1 MKRFLCPLIAIVLAA
16 PLMIGT
22 FIYTDDARGS
32 EKTITL
38 IAASWTP
45 TKMPPPIDWEPFDFV
60 FNDWMDTIESQTKGK
75 VKFKR
80 YPAETLVK
88 VTDYWEA
95 VKGGIC
101 DVGILCLPMF
111 PGQFPMT
118 AALRLPGL
126 FDNSIQGSVVRQ
138 TLYEEGYIAPEW
150 KGVKFLWIGNNAP
163 WDVSCRK
170 KQIRTLEDLKGL
182 KVCTIQDPEIS
193 FIKALGAI
201 PVAMPP
207 TEFYFGLERG
217 TVDAAWQDVNGQ
229 VAFKL
234 YEKAPYITRIPG
246 NSNGSMVWI
255 MNQDKYDSLPPDIK
269 VIFDKN
275 IGLLGAIMSGMRF
288 DYSVDKCVS
297 FLNERKD
304 FPPVYVLPPEERD
317 RWFKLGEPIIEKA
330 TAELEA
336 KGLPARK
343 MFTRA
348 HELVEMFK
356 KRGF

>member
-1 MKRFLCPLIAIVLAA
+1 MKRLICPFMTVVVAVLLVLGAFGYSKAASEAEKPIVL
-16 PLMIGT
+16 I
-22 FIYTDDARGS
+22 
-32 EKTITL
+32 E
-38 IAASWTP
+38 ASWTP
-45 TKMPPPIDWEPFDFV
+45 TKMPPPIEWEPFDFAV
-60 FNDWMDTIESQTKGK
+60 NEFLDTIEYQTQGR

-88 VTDYWEA
+88 MSDHWEA

-101 DVGILCLPMF
+101 DIGLVNVCMF
-111 PGQFPMT
+111 PGQFPLT

-126 FDNSIQGSVVRQ
+126 FDNSIQGAVVRQ
-138 TLYEEGYIAPEW
+138 MLYEEGYLFPEW
-150 KGVKFLWIGNNAP
+150 KEVKLLWFGTNSP

-182 KVCTIQDPEIS
+182 KIATTGEPEAS

-217 TVDAAWQDVNGQ
+217 TVDGAWQDTNGQ

-234 YEKAPYITRIPG
+234 YEKSPYITRIPG
-246 NSNGSMVWI
+246 NSNATVVTI
-255 MNQDKYDSLPPDIK
+255 MNRDKYNSLPPDIK
-269 VIFDKN
+269 EVFDKN
-275 IGLLGAIMSGMRF
+275 IGLLWAIMHGKRF
-288 DYSVDKCVS
+288 DYNVDSCVD
-297 FLNERKD
+297 FLNEREGI
-304 FPPVYVLPPEERD
+304 PPVYVLPPEERA
-317 RWFKLGEPIIEKA
+317 RWFKLGEPLIEKA
-330 TAELEA
+330 TADLEA

-343 MFTRA
+343 MFKRA
-348 HELVEMFK
+348 HELVEIFR

>member
-1 MKRFLCPLIAIVLAA
+1 MKRSLSQIITAVVVA
-16 PLMIGT
+16 T
-22 FIYTDDARGS
+22 FIFSALSYTEAVAKSD
-32 EKTITL
+32 KPITL

-60 FNDWMDTIESQTKGK
+60 FNEWMDAIEHETQGR

-80 YPAETLVK
+80 YPSETLVK

-95 VKGGIC
+95 VKGGFC
-101 DVGILCLPMF
+101 DIGIVCLPMF

-126 FDNSIQGSVVRQ
+126 FDNAIQGAIVRQ
-138 TLYEEGYIAPEW
+138 ILFEEGYLAPEW
-150 KGVKFLWIGNNAP
+150 EGVKFLWIGNNSP
-163 WDVSCRK
+163 WDISCRK

-182 KVCTIQDPEIS
+182 KVCTIQEPEIS

-207 TEFYFGLERG
+207 TEFYFALERG

-246 NSNGSMVWI
+246 NSAGAMVWI
-255 MNQDKYDSLPPDIK
+255 MNQQKYDNLPPDIK
-269 VIFDKN
+269 SIFDRN
-275 IGLLGAIMSGMRF
+275 IGLIGAIMTGKRF
-288 DYSVDKCVS
+288 DYSVDRCVS

-304 FPPVYVLPPEERD
+304 FPPIYVLPPEERA
-317 RWFKLGEPIIEKA
+317 RWFKKAEPIIEKA
-330 TAELEA
+330 TADLEA

-343 MFTRA
+343 MFKRA
-348 HELVEMFK
+348 HELVEIYK
-356 KRGF
+356 KKGF